1 MGTAAQFVGRI
12 FSHYRVIEKLGA
24 GGMGVVYKAEDIRLH
39 RLVAL
44 KFLPANLANDSHA
57 LARFQREAQAASALN
72 HPNICT
78 IYDTGEQEGHAF
90 IAMEF
95 LEGATL
101 KHRIGERALS
111 IETMLSLGIDIADAL
126 DAAHTKGIVHRDI
139 KPGNI
144 FVTVRGMAKI
154 LDFGLAKVSW
164 KPGSGTEATRDA
176 EENLTSPGSALG
188 TVAYMS
194 PEQVR
199 GKALDARTD
208 LFSFGAVLYEMATG
222 AMPFRGE
229 SSGVLFHAI
238 LECAPV
244 PVVRL
249 NPDLP
254 PKLEDII
261 LKALEKD
268 CLLRYQH
275 ASEMLADLRRLKC
288 DTESG
293 KSAAVESYRGP
304 GERPLTVQSRRWST
318 RAVVA
323 LSLGAILALA
333 AILVTVYEFESRKR
347 AGSPFQ
353 NMTIE
358 RLTTTGRARKVAI
371 SPDGKY
377 VAYVMGE
384 PGKQSVSVRQTATRS
399 DIEIIPAVA
408 AYYDGLTFSPDGN
421 YIYYVRSPS
430 PYMTGSLYRVPSLG
444 GESRKIVD
452 RVDSPVAFSAQGNQV
467 AFIRLNPGG
476 ESALMV
482 APVDGGGER
491 NLSAR
496 KIPDPFVSAGMAW
509 SPDGNN
515 IAIGAYSGGKCYV
528 VTVKV
533 TDGSVQKVGPK
544 GWRHVYKVAW
554 LAGLNEL
561 VVGAQESANAP
572 LQLWDLSYPGG
583 QARRITNDL
592 NNYAD
597 LDVTADS
604 NVLVTVLRELRS
616 NLWLD
621 SGIAAGQ
628 AKQISF
634 GAGTQEGLFGLVWTG
649 EGRIVYGSLASGARE
664 LWVMDAD
671 GGHQKQLTADAELQ
685 FFSSPSSCPDGTILF
700 ASGAYGSANIWRID
714 ADGGSRR
721 QLTHD
726 GTNGVPSC
734 SPDGKWAVF
743 NSSRGGDYTLWKL
756 PLDGGTAQQLTNYA
770 STYPAISPDGK
781 QIAFDNFANHQ
792 ATTIGIIPFAGGS
805 PTRTFT
811 YEASGAAGYPIIR
824 WTQDGGAVAYIRD
837 QGDVSNIWVQPIN
850 GATPKRLTNFTADQI
865 FNFAWSKDGRKLV
878 FARGSQTSDVVMIR
892 NPK

>member
-1 MGTAAQFVGRI
+1 MGTTAQLVGRT

-44 KFLPANLANDSHA
+44 KFLPANLADDPHA

-101 KHRIGERALS
+101 KHHIGGRALS

-126 DAAHTKGIVHRDI
+126 DAAHSKGIVHRDI

-144 FVTVRGMAKI
+144 FVTVRGMAKV

-199 GKALDARTD
+199 GKALDARSD

-222 AMPFRGE
+222 TLPFRGE
-229 SSGVLFHAI
+229 SSGVVFHAI

-254 PKLEDII
+254 PRLEDII

-275 ASEMLADLRRLKC
+275 ASEMLADLRRLKR
-288 DTESG
+288 DSESG
-293 KSAAVESYRGP
+293 KSAAVEAYRAP
-304 GERPLTVQSRRWST
+304 REKPLRAQSRRPST
-318 RAVVA
+318 RAAVA
-323 LSLGAILALA
+323 LSLGAILVLA
-333 AILVTVYEFESRKR
+333 AILATVYGFMSRKR
-347 AGSPFQ
+347 SGSPFQ

-384 PGKQSVSVRQTATRS
+384 PGKQSISVRQTATRS
-399 DIEIIPAVA
+399 DIQIIPVVA
-408 AYYDGLTFSPDGN
+408 ASYDGLTFSPDGN
-421 YIYYVRSPS
+421 YIYYVRSPN

-444 GESRKIVD
+444 GESRKVTD
-452 RVDSPVAFSAQGNQV
+452 HVDSPVAFSPQGNQV
-467 AFIRLNPGG
+467 AFIRQNPGA

-482 APVDGGGER
+482 AAVDGGGER
-491 NLSAR
+491 KLSAR

-509 SPDGNN
+509 SPDGKN
-515 IAIGAYSGGKCYV
+515 IAIGAYSGGQCYV
-528 VTVKV
+528 MTVKV
-533 TDGSVQKVGPK
+533 ADGSVQKVALK
-544 GWRHVYKVAW
+544 GWRHVYKVVW
-554 LAGLNEL
+554 LAGPSEL
-561 VVGAQESANAP
+561 VLGAQESANAP
-572 LQLWDLSYPGG
+572 LQLWDISYPGG

-621 SGIAAGQ
+621 TRGMASQ
-628 AKQISF
+628 PRQISF

-649 EGRIVYGSLASGARE
+649 EGRILYGSLASGSRE
-664 LWVMDAD
+664 LWVMDAN
-671 GGHQKQLTADAELQ
+671 GSHQRQLTSDAELQ
-685 FFSSPSSCPDGTILF
+685 FFSSPSPCPDGTILF
-700 ASGAYGSANIWRID
+700 ASGAYGSANLWRID
-714 ADGGSRR
+714 AEGGNRR

-726 GTNGVPSC
+726 GTNGVPNC
-734 SPDGKWAVF
+734 SPDGKWVVF
-743 NSSRGGDYTLWKL
+743 NSSHGGDYTLWKL
-756 PLDGGTAQQLTNYA
+756 PLDGGSAQQLTNYA

-781 QIAFDNFANHQ
+781 QIAFDNFGNHH

-805 PTRTFT
+805 PTRTFA
-811 YEASGAAGYPIIR
+811 YDASSAAGYPIIR
-824 WTQDGGAVAYIRD
+824 WTQGGRALTYIRD
-837 QGDVSNIWVQPIN
+837 QGDVSNIWAQPID
-850 GATPKRLTNFTADQI
+850 GAPPKQLTNFTADQI
-865 FNFAWSKDGRKLV
+865 FNFAWSNDGRQLV
-878 FARGSQTSDVVMIR
+878 LARGSQTSDVVMIR